1 MRDVRILNFIP
12 AEDPVS
18 LSRGVNLLLMI
29 DNRGD
34 ETTACIRFFASD
46 GTQWRE
52 LIAEERNLPGKT
64 HVHAYFRL
72 PPECFA
78 PSKWGGESQEELT
91 VCVGEAPP
99 ENGERGQLL
108 FFVP

>member
-18 LSRGVNLLLMI
+18 LSKGLNLLLMI

-34 ETTACIRFFASD
+34 ETIACIRFYASD
-46 GTQWRE
+46 GTKWRE
-52 LIAEERNLPGKT
+52 IRAEERNLPGKT
-64 HVHAYFRL
+64 HIHAYFHL

-78 PSKWGGESQEELT
+78 PKEWGGESPEELEIW
-91 VCVGEAPP
+91 VGETSP
-99 ENGERGQLL
+99 EENAQGQLL